1 MKENSF
7 DLEQSIIGVIL
18 LNGKYM
24 EQLVIDEQ
32 FFNDPKTKKT
42 IELLKKQYSEFHT
55 VDIVGLTTNYPDY
68 FSGTGGI
75 TIEFLSECLTMG
87 TPNQFEYY
95 QDSLFKLHIRK
106 MLLGEIQKFQIGKIN
121 QDELLDSIH
130 TLEQKTLYK
139 TSNNLTGEQIYN
151 LIIQQK
157 KKIIFNYQKLTKAA
171 NIQENDLIVIAAR
184 PGIGKTGFAINLLT
198 QLSDKY
204 KCLYFNMEMTEQ
216 QLYRRMVSIISN
228 IPMLEQDNLSKE
240 HTADLIKIECLK
252 EASEKISK
260 KKIEIITG
268 GQTIR
273 TIRSKIIKEA
283 TTEHLIVFIDYVG
296 LIRDTEK
303 NRSNYE
309 RVTDITKELRQISL
323 DYNCTI
329 FVLAQINRNS
339 EKEKNKEPKISDLK
353 ESGEL
358 EQSATTVLMLHDE
371 NMYKNSR
378 ERGHDIQLIIGKNRN
393 GLTGKMQFEYVKSTQ
408 RFIEYESSKEDK

>member
-1 MKENSF
+1 MKEDSF

-18 LNGKYM
+18 LNGKYI
-24 EQLVIDEQ
+24 EQLVIDER
-32 FFNDPKTKKT
+32 FFSDPQTKKT
-42 IELLKKQYSEFHT
+42 IELLKKQYNEFHT
-55 VDIVGLTTNYPDY
+55 VDIVGLTANYPDY
-68 FSGTGGI
+68 FSGTGKI
-75 TIEFLSECLTMG
+75 SIEFLSECLTMG
-87 TPNQFEYY
+87 SPNQFEYY
-95 QDSLFKLHIRK
+95 QDSLFKQYIRR
-106 MLLGEIQKFQIGKIN
+106 MLLGEIQKFQNGKIN

-130 TLEQKTLYK
+130 ALEQKTLYK
-139 TSNNLTGEQIYN
+139 TSSSLTGEQIYN
-151 LIIQQK
+151 LITQQK

-228 IPMLEQDNLSKE
+228 IPMLEQDSLSKE
-240 HTADLIKIECLK
+240 HTSDLIKIESLK
-252 EASEKISK
+252 SASEKISK

-273 TIRSKIIKEA
+273 TIRSKIIKES
-283 TTEHLIVFIDYVG
+283 TNEHLIVFIDYVG

-309 RVTDITKELRQISL
+309 RVTDIVKELRQISL